1 MNKGYFQGLW
11 DDPSSEERL
20 PNGYTRKDYHDY
32 GFSDFDIEFLGMDQ
46 PGAPGPSMAG
56 WVIWD
61 ALDGELDGEID
72 F

>member
-1 MNKGYFQGLW
+1 MNTGYFQTFW
-11 DDPSSEERL
+11 DDPSPNERL
-20 PNGYTRKDYHDY
+20 PNGYTRKDYFDH
-32 GFSDFDIEFLGMDQ
+32 GFSDFDIEFWGMDQ

-61 ALDGELDGEID
+61 ALDGELDGEFD

>member
-1 MNKGYFQGLW
+1 MSNGYFQGLW
-11 DDPSSEERL
+11 DDDTSEERL
-20 PNGYTRKDYHDY
+20 PNGYTRKDYYDY
-32 GFSDFDIEFLGMDQ
+32 GFTDFDIEYWGMDQ
-46 PGAPGPSMAG
+46 LSAPEPSMAG